1 MKRVSVLITGDV
13 QGVFFRSFVRQ
24 NALDRGVN
32 GYVRN
37 RADGKL
43 EAVFEG
49 KDKDIEDL
57 IKICKK
63 GPTGAKV
70 KSVQVKEER
79 YLNEFLG
86 FNVV

>member
-1 MKRVSVLITGDV
+1 MKRVNVLITGEV
-13 QGVFFRSFVRQ
+13 QGVFFRSFIRQ
-24 NALDRGVN
+24 NALDRGIN

-37 RADGKL
+37 KGAGKV

-49 KDKDIEDL
+49 KDKDVEEI

-63 GPTGAKV
+63 GPPGAKV